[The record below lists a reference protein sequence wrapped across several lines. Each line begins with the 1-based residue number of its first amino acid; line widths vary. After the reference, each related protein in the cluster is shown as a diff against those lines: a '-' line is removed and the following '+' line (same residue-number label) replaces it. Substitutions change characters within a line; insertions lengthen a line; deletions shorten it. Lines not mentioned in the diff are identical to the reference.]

1 MKLFVGG
8 LSYRMSDQE
17 LQQLFAEH
25 GQVDE
30 AIIATDRETHQ
41 SRGFGFV
48 TMPNDAQGRRAIDQL
63 NETMIADT
71 VDELHA
77 LAARIGLKRSW
88 FQGDH
93 YDLVP
98 SKRAAALA
106 AGATELPRRPFIEK
120 LRAFREHA
128 QA

>member
-1 MKLFVGG
+1 MGVYVDGLVQHASTAVAPAARFV
-8 LSYRMSDQE
+8 SQ
-17 LQQLFAEH
+17 
-25 GQVDE
+25 
-30 AIIATDRETHQ
+30 
-41 SRGFGFV
+41 
-48 TMPNDAQGRRAIDQL
+48 RAGHRWCH
-63 NETMIADT
+63 MVADT